1 MSIDRETE
9 RQSLTVSG
17 IVARGPIYRVVVDM
31 ELDLKR
37 SPEDL
42 RFLFYALKT
51 KHDVADLLEINKKN
65 LIYYLYRRS
74 PETQY
79 TQYRIKK
86 RHGGTRK
93 ILAPETPLKI
103 LQHKLNCVLQL
114 VYKPKAPVH
123 GFVTERSIL
132 TNARVHTGK
141 RFVLNVDLRDFFPSI
156 NFGRVR
162 GVFLSQPYG
171 LDAAAATILAQI
183 CCVDNQLPQGAPTS
197 PTVSNMVCARMDGE
211 FQALAASLGCHYT
224 RYADDL
230 TFSTTR
236 RTFPQTLALT
246 ESIQAGRIARAVVGP
261 ALSTVI
267 ESNGFAAN
275 DTKIWLFKSTRRQ
288 SVTGLTVNKT
298 PNLPR
303 RFANQIRAMLH
314 AWKIYGYENAQS
326 EFQRRYDTKHRRPGG
341 KPAEFRKVVRGRLN
355 YLRMIKGLQDA
366 TYLRLCSEL
375 AELDPMF
382 APCYERIRMIAAKSQ
397 LEDSVFVLE
406 CDKGQSTAFLL
417 DEIGLVTC
425 AHATGSHLAVYKR
438 HEANLPPEKY
448 DVEVVRR
455 NEDLDIAILR
465 FAGKDPLGL
474 QPLKTGTPGGADRQV
489 DIYVVGFP
497 AYAPGQSISRIPG
510 VITTTRKYCG
520 EDRFSVNATIR
531 QGNSGGPVLNSKG
544 EVIGI
549 AATGAASP
557 EDEVTQ
563 DNGVIPIS
571 LLQHL
576 RDSGIP

>member
-1 MSIDRETE
+1 
-9 RQSLTVSG
+9 
-17 IVARGPIYRVVVDM
+17 M

-51 KHDVADLLEINKKN
+51 KHDVADLLEINKKT

-183 CCVDNQLPQGAPTS
+183 CCVNNQLPQGAPTS

-246 ESIQAGRIARAVVGP
+246 ESIQAGRTARAVAGP

-267 ESNGFAAN
+267 ESNGFAVN

-314 AWKIYGYENAQS
+314 AWKVYGYENAQS
-326 EFQRRYDTKHRRPGG
+326 EFHLRYDTKHRRPGG
-341 KPAEFRKVVRGRLN
+341 KPAEFRKVVRGKLN
-355 YLRMIKGLQDA
+355 YLRMIRGMKDP
-366 TYLRLCSEL
+366 TYLRLCSKL
-375 AELDPMF
+375 AELDQTFKPV
-382 APCYERIRMIAAKSQ
+382 YERMKQLAEISP

-406 CDKGQSTAFLL
+406 SDEGQSSVFLL
-417 DEIGLVTC
+417 EGVGLVTC
-425 AHATGSHLAVYKR
+425 AHAVCTNSILCRCRDSEIEERRYAVAVA
-438 HEANLPPEKY
+438 HHDDNI
-448 DVEVVRR
+448 DVAV
-455 NEDLDIAILR
+455 LR
-465 FAGKDPLGL
+465 FSGKTPPGLRPLKIGALREGGL
-474 QPLKTGTPGGADRQV
+474 QE
-489 DIYVVGFP
+489 DIRVIGFP
-497 AYAPGQSISRIPG
+497 GFAPGHGISVIPG
-510 VITTTRKYCG
+510 VIAATRLHFG
-520 EDRFSVNATIR
+520 EERFSVTATIR
-531 QGNSGGPVLNSKG
+531 PGNSGGPVLNSDAR
-544 EVIGI
+544 VIGI
-549 AATGAASP
+549 AATGGVSP
-557 EDEVTQ
+557 KDEPTQ
-563 DNGVIPIS
+563 HNGVIPIA
-571 LLQHL
+571 LLKRL
-576 RDSGIP
+576 IGSRIPE